1 MPGRDGTGPMGRG
14 PLTGR
19 GLGFCRV
26 SRPAGRLGMGIGF
39 RRGLG
44 NSFYVGASDRKQDLE
59 EQREVLK
66 DQLDWIN
73 QELDRK
79 ED

>member
-1 MPGRDGTGPMGRG
+1 MPGRDGTGPMGIG

-19 GLGFCRV
+19 GMGFCRV
-26 SRPAGRLGMGIGF
+26 SRPIGRLGLGLGF
-39 RRGLG
+39 RRGFG
-44 NSFYVGASDRKQDLE
+44 NNFYAGTSNRKQALE
-59 EQREVLK
+59 EQKEILK

-73 QELDRK
+73 QELDRN